1 MINHFRRMLS
11 EDFYSAKCSCKI
23 LLSNSYRCVIH
34 SDLCLWL
41 KFQNINVIIIIFE
54 SLLLNFYDINKKKLN
69 YFKISYGM
77 EVTKSRTF
85 KYFYSIFNKNLRK
98 KNIIYVVQWVKYD
111 KGKVFFS
118 SSFALNCFKKFQ
130 DHRYLYK
137 WYHIFL
143 TWQRCSWCQHEF
155 IDLLTLKWFSTH
167 FGKSLINWY
176 IIFLKELF

>member
-1 MINHFRRMLS
+1 MLS
-11 EDFYSAKCSCKI
+11 EDLYSAKCSCKI

-34 SDLCLWL
+34 SDLWLWL

-54 SLLLNFYDINKKKLN
+54 SFLLNFYDINKKNWIILK
-69 YFKISYGM
+69 YRM
-77 EVTKSRTF
+77 EWK
-85 KYFYSIFNKNLRK
+85 LRK
-98 KNIIYVVQWVKYD
+98 AERLNIFILFLIKILEKRIIYVVQWVKYD

-176 IIFLKELF
+176 IILLKELF